1 MQKTHGRRRMS
12 RREKHDMA
20 AGYLFLTPFL
30 IGLFLFTVYPFVY
43 SLYLSFTDYDILTR
57 PSWVGLKNYIEMF
70 TNDP

>member
-12 RREKHDMA
+12 RRERHDLA

-43 SLYLSFTDYDILTR
+43 SLYL
-57 PSWVGLKNYIEMF
+57 
-70 TNDP
+70 